1 MMRRV
6 STRTL
11 CATASRTASLVGTR
25 ISAWLVDHFIVVV
38 LIIGAVDKT
47 KISAWLVDLFI
58 VVVLVVLV
66 VVGVVVAVDETK
78 ISAWLVDLFVADV
91 AFVEE

>member
-11 CATASRTASLVGTR
+11 CATALRTASLVGTR
-25 ISAWLVDHFIVVV
+25 ISAWLVD
-38 LIIGAVDKT
+38 
-47 KISAWLVDLFI
+47 LFI
-58 VVVLVVLV
+58 VVVVVVLV
-66 VVGVVVAVDETK
+66 VGGVVGAFVGVVGVVDEMK
-78 ISAWLVDLFVADV
+78 MSAWLVDLFVADV

>member
-11 CATASRTASLVGTR
+11 CATALRTASLVGTR
-25 ISAWLVDHFIVVV
+25 ISAWLVDLFIVVV
-38 LIIGAVDKT
+38 LI
-47 KISAWLVDLFI
+47 
-58 VVVLVVLV
+58 
-66 VVGVVVAVDETK
+66 VVGAVDETK
-78 ISAWLVDLFVADV
+78 MSAWLVDLFVADV

>member
-11 CATASRTASLVGTR
+11 CATALRTASLVGTR

-38 LIIGAVDKT
+38 L
-47 KISAWLVDLFI
+47 
-58 VVVLVVLV
+58 VLMVGGVF
-66 VVGVVVAVDETK
+66 VGVVCDGEC
-78 ISAWLVDLFVADV
+78 
-91 AFVEE
+91 

>member
-25 ISAWLVDHFIVVV
+25 ISAWLVDLFIVVV
-38 LIIGAVDKT
+38 VVLVVGGAVGAVDKT
-47 KISAWLVDLFI
+47 
-58 VVVLVVLV
+58 
-66 VVGVVVAVDETK
+66 E

>member
-25 ISAWLVDHFIVVV
+25 ISAWLVD
-38 LIIGAVDKT
+38 
-47 KISAWLVDLFI
+47 LFI
-58 VVVLVVLV
+58 VVVVVVLV
-66 VVGVVVAVDETK
+66 VVGAFVRVVDEMK
-78 ISAWLVDLFVADV
+78 MSAWLVDLFVADV

>member
-11 CATASRTASLVGTR
+11 CATALRTASLVGTR
-25 ISAWLVDHFIVVV
+25 
-38 LIIGAVDKT
+38 
-47 KISAWLVDLFI
+47 ISAWLVDLFI

>member
-11 CATASRTASLVGTR
+11 CATASRTASLVGT
-25 ISAWLVDHFIVVV
+25 
-38 LIIGAVDKT
+38 

-58 VVVLVVLV
+58 VVVLI
-66 VVGVVVAVDETK
+66 VVGAVDETK
-78 ISAWLVDLFVADV
+78 MSAWLVDLFVADV